1 MLEEYS
7 DLVTSFGE
15 KKTVLDLKDSAE
27 VKETI
32 AFKDVKTKDIKD
44 ISLEDF
50 VDIGLAELFS
60 GEAVDA
66 KSKVKFKPEQAAESA
81 KARMQKANISTELN
95 ILLLE
100 KSPRTMSIFIRG
112 FLSISL

>member
-32 AFKDVKTKDIKD
+32 AKIFEELSVQN
-44 ISLEDF
+44 SELGELSERFEAFEDKEE
-50 VDIGLAELFS
+50 VS
-60 GEAVDA
+60 YR
-66 KSKVKFKPEQAAESA
+66 SKVKLIDQG
-81 KARMQKANISTELN
+81 N
-95 ILLLE
+95 LE
-100 KSPRTMSIFIRG
+100 VLKTDVCGDII
-112 FLSISL
+112 